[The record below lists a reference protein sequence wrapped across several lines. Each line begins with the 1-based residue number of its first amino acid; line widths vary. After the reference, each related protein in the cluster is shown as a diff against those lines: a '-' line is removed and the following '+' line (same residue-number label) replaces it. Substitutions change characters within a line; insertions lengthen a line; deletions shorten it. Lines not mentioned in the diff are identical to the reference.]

1 MPRLTYPEMNMK
13 DQPLPNPTPIPASTS
28 QRDVNSV
35 HNLSSDEGLGRS
47 APAADQDAEANRK
60 VIALLNE
67 LIETSMDGEKGFALA
82 AKDSK
87 EPSLTVLFSEGEQS
101 CRAAAAELQD
111 QVRMLGGNAEDGGSM
126 KAAVHR
132 GWISIKS
139 AATSRDS
146 KAILEECER
155 GEDYAKAKY
164 ADALKQALP
173 EPVRTLVARQYQGV
187 IANHDRVRDLRNQY
201 RS

>member
-1 MPRLTYPEMNMK
+1 MK
-13 DQPLPNPTPIPASTS
+13 DPTQTDSRTPPAVAITTESNMLRNAAS
-28 QRDVNSV
+28 
-35 HNLSSDEGLGRS
+35 EPGLTRMDDTLDQNGD
-47 APAADQDAEANRK
+47 ADRK
-60 VIALLNE
+60 IIATLNE
-67 LIETSMDGEKGFALA
+67 LIEVSKDGEKGFALA

-87 EPSLTVLFSEGEQS
+87 EPSLTILFSEGEQS

-111 QVRMLGGNAEDGGSM
+111 QVRMLGGRAEDDGSM

-132 GWISIKS
+132 GWISLKS

-164 ADALKQALP
+164 VDALKQNLP
-173 EPVRTLVARQYQGV
+173 EPLRTLVERQYQGV
-187 IANHDRVRDLRNQY
+187 VANHDRVRDLRNQY
-201 RS
+201 RAS